1 MAPARIPG
9 ASSSAPF
16 PLEDMSASVP
26 GSQEG
31 SPMPLSDHF
40 AYLCYALETQSDI
53 YLGNHTGDR
62 LSGVPCHPGGHPQ
75 CRGTGRR

>member
-1 MAPARIPG
+1 
-9 ASSSAPF
+9 
-16 PLEDMSASVP
+16 
-26 GSQEG
+26 
-31 SPMPLSDHF
+31 MPLSDHF

-53 YLGNHTGDR
+53 YLGNHAGDR